1 MPDAPAEWT
10 PHAMPTL
17 VVGRLG
23 ALLLKLS
30 DERLRLAGITAAQL
44 PVLVA
49 LKHGEQRTQGEL
61 ARMAGVEQPSM
72 AQLLAR
78 MERDGLIKRERAAA
92 DKRSAAIS
100 LTDQALALLEPG
112 REALRG
118 VDQQVC
124 AGLQPEEQ
132 QLLLGL
138 LERMIANAGSAESS
152 AE

>member
-1 MPDAPAEWT
+1 MPNVPAEWT

-17 VVGRLG
+17 VVGRL
-23 ALLLKLS
+23 ARLLLKLS
-30 DERLRLAGITAAQL
+30 DERLRTAGITAAQL

-49 LKHGEQRTQGEL
+49 LKNGEQRTQGEL

-78 MERDGLIKRERAAA
+78 MERDGLIKRERTAA

-112 REALRG
+112 REVLRG
-118 VDQQVC
+118 IDRQVC

-132 QLLLGL
+132 HLLLGL
-138 LERMIANAGSAESS
+138 LERMIANAGSAD
-152 AE
+152 